1 MAEWTMQEALNAA
14 LADCLAD
21 DDRTLILGEDVGRN
35 GGVFRVTA
43 GLQERFGEQRVFDT
57 PLAEAG
63 ILGTAVGLCMHGF
76 RPIAEMQFDG
86 FTFPAFNQLAAHV
99 SKLRTR
105 SGGALNLPLTLRV
118 PSYGAIRSP
127 EHHSESIETFCA
139 HLPSI
144 KVVSPSTPSEA
155 YALLRAA
162 VADPDP
168 VVFLEPKSRYWS
180 REERVAGDDL
190 VGAGARQSGADAD
203 AERGDGYASR
213 IVRSGSDVT
222 LIAWGACV
230 QRCVQAAAFAAEDG
244 VEVEVLDLRWLKPLD
259 VDGLVASVAR
269 TRRAVVVHEAPVTLG
284 LGAEV
289 AALLGERLFGTLAA
303 PVGRV
308 GAPDMPYPVAAL
320 EDEYLPSPDRIL
332 LAIQRTFDA
341 VAA

>member
-1 MAEWTMQEALNAA
+1 MADWTMAQALNAA
-14 LADCLAD
+14 LADGLEH

-35 GGVFRVTA
+35 GGVFRITA
-43 GLQERFGEQRVFDT
+43 GLQERFGERRVFDT

-63 ILGTAVGLCMHGF
+63 ILGTAVGLCLHGF
-76 RPIAEMQFDG
+76 RPIAELQFDG
-86 FTFPAFNQLAAHV
+86 FAFPAFNQLAAHV

-105 SGGALNLPLTLRV
+105 SGGVIGLPLTVRI
-118 PSYGAIRSP
+118 PSFGGIRSP

-144 KVVSPSTPSEA
+144 KVVSPSTPNEA
-155 YALLRAA
+155 YALLREAI
-162 VADPDP
+162 ADPDP

-180 REERVAGDDL
+180 REERAV
-190 VGAGARQSGADAD
+190 VGGSDAADAY
-203 AERGDGYASR
+203 RSR
-213 IVRSGSDVT
+213 IARPGSDVT

-230 QRCVQAAAFAAEDG
+230 QRCQQAAAFAAEDG
-244 VEVEVLDLRWLKPLD
+244 VDVEVLDLRWLKPLD
-259 VDGLVASVAR
+259 VGGLVESVGR

-320 EDEYLPSPDRIL
+320 EDEYLPSADRIL
-332 LAIQRTFDA
+332 LAIQRTLDA